1 MSEPFVKCPFCAGH
15 ELVTPEAADAI
26 AELIGEPRD
35 HCALTPTGVELQNIR
50 NAILNTREREDN
62 DLLA

>member
-15 ELVTPEAADAI
+15 ELVTPGAADVI
-26 AELIGEPRD
+26 AELIEHDFQSDP
-35 HCALTPTGVELQNIR
+35 ALRCELENIR
-50 NAILNTREREDN
+50 NAILNTREREDE